1 MIEQPSQPIYLNEI
15 DDTTRE
21 ATYVAEAST
30 QAQPALSPP
39 SNQHRPKQPPPQP
52 ARPFTALIDQ
62 ELANQRRL
70 LDLTAS
76 KAAAHLQGIY
86 IMYKLD
92 LTPPIY
98 SMSSLNFKDVQ
109 DMKCHCHR
117 PIHLIL

>member
-86 IMYKLD
+86 IMYNQTSIRLDTSRLFHVIPKLQGCSG
-92 LTPPIY
+92 Y
-98 SMSSLNFKDVQ
+98 VMSLS
-109 DMKCHCHR
+109 
-117 PIHLIL
+117 